1 MIYVLKHAEICSYN
15 LILFHIIS
23 NLIDMKIQYNCF
35 IYDNDY
41 LVQNTLMLK
50 VYSNLKPD
58 IYF

>member
-35 IYDNDY
+35 NYDNDY

-50 VYSNLKPD
+50 AYSNLKPD